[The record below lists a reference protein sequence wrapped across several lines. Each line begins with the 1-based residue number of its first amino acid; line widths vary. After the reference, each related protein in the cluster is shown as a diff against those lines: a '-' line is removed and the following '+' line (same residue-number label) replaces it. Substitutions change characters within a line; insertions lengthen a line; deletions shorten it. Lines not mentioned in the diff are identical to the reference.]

1 MDNKPTIFDYLSQV
15 FMIFGITMLLLNIFC
30 LMFGESAKDFSAI
43 FSLGS
48 SGLSVKTMLQ
58 FFLAIA
64 ITIVFRF
71 IFMTDLLIKKMS
83 ITARIIVMF
92 IAVFLNIVVFI
103 ILCDWFP
110 ANDPIA
116 WTMFLVSFAVSC
128 MVSTVISISKEKY
141 ENRQLSEAL
150 QKLKEE
156 EDDE

>member
-1 MDNKPTIFDYLSQV
+1 MNNKPTIFDYLSQV
-15 FMIFGITMLLLNIFC
+15 FMIFGISILILNIFC
-30 LMFGESAKDFSAI
+30 LIFGESANDFSTI

-58 FFLAIA
+58 FLLAIA

-71 IFMTDLLIKKMS
+71 LFMSDLLINKMS
-83 ITARIIVMF
+83 ITARIIAMF
-92 IAVFLNIVVFI
+92 VAAFLNIMVFV

-110 ANDPIA
+110 INDPIA

-128 MVSTVISISKEKY
+128 TVSTAISICKEKY

-156 EDDE
+156 ENE

>member
-1 MDNKPTIFDYLSQV
+1 MNNKPTLFDYLSQV
-15 FMIFGITMLLLNIFC
+15 FMIFGISILILNIFC
-30 LMFGESAKDFSAI
+30 LIFGGSAKDFSAI

-58 FFLAIA
+58 FLLAIA

-71 IFMTDLLIKKMS
+71 LFMSDLLIKKMS
-83 ITARIIVMF
+83 ITARIIAMF
-92 IAVFLNIVVFI
+92 FAAFLNIMVFI

-110 ANDPIA
+110 VNNPVA
-116 WTMFLVSFAVSC
+116 WAMFLVSFAVSC
-128 MVSTVISISKEKY
+128 TVSTAISICREKY

-156 EDDE
+156 EDE

>member
-1 MDNKPTIFDYLSQV
+1 MNNKPTIFDYLSQV
-15 FMIFGITMLLLNIFC
+15 FMIFGISVLILNIFC
-30 LMFGESAKDFSAI
+30 LLFGGSAKDFSTI

-58 FFLAIA
+58 FLLAIA

-71 IFMTDLLIKKMS
+71 TFMTDILIKKMS
-83 ITARIIVMF
+83 ITARVITMF
-92 IAVFLNIVVFI
+92 ITVFLNIVVFV

-110 ANDPIA
+110 VNDPIA
-116 WTMFLVSFAVSC
+116 WTMFLISFAVSC
-128 MVSTVISISKEKY
+128 TVSTLTSIYKEKY

-156 EDDE
+156 EDE

>member
-1 MDNKPTIFDYLSQV
+1 MNNKPTLFDYLSQV
-15 FMIFGITMLLLNIFC
+15 FMIFGISILILNIFC
-30 LMFGESAKDFSAI
+30 LIFGESAKDFSTI
-43 FSLGS
+43 FSLGR

-58 FFLAIA
+58 FLLAIA

-71 IFMTDLLIKKMS
+71 LFMSDLLINKMS
-83 ITARIIVMF
+83 ITARIIAMF
-92 IAVFLNIVVFI
+92 TAAFLNIMVFV

-110 ANDPIA
+110 VNDPVS

-128 MVSTVISISKEKY
+128 TVSTAVSICREKY

-156 EDDE
+156 EDE

>member
-1 MDNKPTIFDYLSQV
+1 MNNKPTIFDYLSQV
-15 FMIFGITMLLLNIFC
+15 FMIFGISILILNIFC
-30 LMFGESAKDFSAI
+30 LIFGESAKDFSTI

-58 FFLAIA
+58 FLLAIA

-71 IFMTDLLIKKMS
+71 LFMSDLLINKMS
-83 ITARIIVMF
+83 ITARIIAMF
-92 IAVFLNIVVFI
+92 VAAFLNIMVFV

-110 ANDPIA
+110 INDPIA

-128 MVSTVISISKEKY
+128 TVSTAISICKEKY

-156 EDDE
+156 ENE

>member
-1 MDNKPTIFDYLSQV
+1 MDNKPTISDYISQV
-15 FMIFGITMLLLNIFC
+15 FMIFGITVLLLNIFC
-30 LMFGESAKDFSAI
+30 LMFGESAKNFSTI

-58 FFLAIA
+58 FLLAIA

-71 IFMTDLLIKKMS
+71 TFMTDFLIKKMS
-83 ITARIIVMF
+83 ITARIIAMF
-92 IAVFLNIVVFI
+92 AAVFLNIVVFV

-110 ANDPIA
+110 VNDPTA
-116 WTMFLVSFAVSC
+116 WTMFLISFAVSC
-128 MVSTVISISKEKY
+128 TVSTAVSIFKEKY

-156 EDDE
+156 EDE

>member
-1 MDNKPTIFDYLSQV
+1 MDNKPTISDYISQV
-15 FMIFGITMLLLNIFC
+15 FMIYGITVLLLNIFC
-30 LMFGESAKDFSAI
+30 LMFGESAKDFSTI

-58 FFLAIA
+58 FLLAIA

-71 IFMTDLLIKKMS
+71 AFMTDFLIKKMS
-83 ITARIIVMF
+83 ITARIIAMF
-92 IAVFLNIVVFI
+92 AAVFLNIVVFI

-110 ANDPIA
+110 ANNIKA
-116 WTMFLVSFAVSC
+116 WTMFLISFAVSC
-128 MVSTVISISKEKY
+128 TVSTAVSICKEKY

-156 EDDE
+156 EDE

>member
-1 MDNKPTIFDYLSQV
+1 MNNKPTIFDYLSQV
-15 FMIFGITMLLLNIFC
+15 FMIFGISILILNIFC
-30 LMFGESAKDFSAI
+30 LIFGGSAKDFSTI

-58 FFLAIA
+58 FLLAIA

-71 IFMTDLLIKKMS
+71 LFMSDLLIKKMS
-83 ITARIIVMF
+83 ITARIIAMF
-92 IAVFLNIVVFI
+92 IAAFLNIMVFI

-110 ANDPIA
+110 VNNPIA

-128 MVSTVISISKEKY
+128 TVSTAISICKEKY

-156 EDDE
+156 EDE